1 MSEKKIADALGLRP
15 LEDFRTE
22 TEEKEIL
29 PDIVIKGTD
38 IIPVPTTD
46 LADEVVV
53 DIEIAKGNIKDII
66 TKGGD
71 SLEEILSIAKQSEN
85 PRAFE
90 VASNMMRMLVDANK
104 EFISMSEKKKFA
116 KEEHP
121 AAQTTNNVTNNNLIL
136 STTDL
141 LKMIKGDQ

>member
-15 LEDFRTE
+15 LEDFKIE
-22 TEEKEIL
+22 TEEREIL
-29 PDIVIKGTD
+29 PDVIIEGTD
-38 IIPVPTTD
+38 IIPTPTTE
-46 LADEVVV
+46 LADEVVD
-53 DIEIAKGNIKDII
+53 DIDIAKENIKDII

-71 SLEEILSIAKQSEN
+71 SLEEILAIAKQSEN

-104 EFISMSEKKKFA
+104 EFVQMSEKKKFA

-121 AAQTTNNVTNNNLIL
+121 APQTTNNVTNNNLIL

-141 LKMIKGDQ
+141 LKMIKGEQ